1 MVNLLALWFLGCG
14 LAMFKACAAGVA
26 VRQPQKCYRAGTS
39 LLHYKASSVSSF
51 PRRTGR
57 VKHKS
62 LASTYRPIIPIHR
75 SLFTESP
82 RKVFLLGGNPCM
94 QRQYRVGCSRRVS
107 YFLCRACFEVLPFVG
122 RPFWGGV
129 GHRRPSRSW
138 GATSA
143 GTRAS
148 PSTAR
153 KLPCGTKGWGR
164 SPCTFSKGATSRVVA
179 KVMAPLMSDTLGGD
193 RFDVVV
199 PVPLHRM

>member
-122 RPFWGGV
+122 RPFWGVWGTDGLRGLGV
-129 GHRRPSRSW
+129 RRVPGQGLRLRRHASSPAVRRDGGGARARSQK
-138 GATSA
+138 GLPL
-143 GTRAS
+143 AS
-148 PSTAR
+148 WR
-153 KLPCGTKGWGR
+153 R
-164 SPCTFSKGATSRVVA
+164 
-179 KVMAPLMSDTLGGD
+179 
-193 RFDVVV
+193 
-199 PVPLHRM
+199 